1 MAKSNTPVSSF
12 GPEILAVL
20 RAGCE
25 TRNTYDLPTPQAA
38 FRFMSRLNSLRA
50 AMKREAHPD
59 SDRVYRAGVKINRDN
74 RCQVI
79 VEPRDS
85 EFRDMLSRAEIRIAS
100 PEDPIL
106 VPTPRPGTS
115 QDAADSFLST
125 LTSKKDV
132 DNP

>member
-59 SDRVYRAGVKINRDN
+59 SDRVYRAGVKINREN

-85 EFRDMLSRAEIRIAS
+85 EFRDMLSRAEVRIAS
-100 PEDPIL
+100 AEGPSDTA
-106 VPTPRPGTS
+106 PTPRPGTS

-125 LTSKKDV
+125 LTSKKD
-132 DNP
+132 

>member
-59 SDRVYRAGVKINRDN
+59 SDRVYRAGVKINREN

-85 EFRDMLSRAEIRIAS
+85 EFRDMLSRAEVRIAPAEGPS
-100 PEDPIL
+100 DT

-115 QDAADSFLST
+115 QDAADSFLSS
-125 LTSKKDV
+125 LTSKKD
-132 DNP
+132 

>member
-85 EFRDMLSRAEIRIAS
+85 EFRDMLSRAEVRIALAEGPS
-100 PEDPIL
+100 DTT
-106 VPTPRPGTS
+106 PTPRPGTS
-115 QDAADSFLST
+115 ADAADSFLST
-125 LTSKKDV
+125 LTSKKD
-132 DNP
+132 